1 MHYWIANEIFKGIK
15 DIKRDIEEK
24 YFYENF
30 MIYLSN
36 KVAGIFYSS
45 NVWATGYIP
54 LSPWFVNLWGSVS
67 YLLNVDLPHANL
79 T

>member
-1 MHYWIANEIFKGIK
+1 MHYWITNEIFKGIK

-45 NVWATGYIP
+45 NYP
-54 LSPWFVNLWGSVS
+54 DFK
-67 YLLNVDLPHANL
+67 ANFIG
-79 T
+79 

>member
-45 NVWATGYIP
+45 NKLHYFNIKN
-54 LSPWFVNLWGSVS
+54 S
-67 YLLNVDLPHANL
+67 
-79 T
+79 